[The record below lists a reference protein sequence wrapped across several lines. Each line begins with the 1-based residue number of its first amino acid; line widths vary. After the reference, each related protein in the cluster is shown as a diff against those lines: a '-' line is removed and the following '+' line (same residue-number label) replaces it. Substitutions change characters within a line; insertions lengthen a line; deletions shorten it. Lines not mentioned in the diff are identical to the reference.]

1 MARQDGAT
9 DDLTLKVWRLHPSSC
24 RIVPAEKTLNQTA
37 NKGGVRWCGPFTNA
51 NRAGWW
57 VFPPVDIDIVWKGGA
72 EFEYEEL
79 SPYSDA
85 DWHVTRFLL
94 DEKDEEHVDTW
105 SCPGGRMKFA
115 WGLVE
120 PAVVQ
125 IWTGCI
131 FQTPPGW
138 ALQIR
143 SPINVPARACHV
155 MEAILETEWL
165 YYDIW
170 LNVVFDRPNELV
182 RLRRD
187 EWPPLAQLVSV
198 PRASYDASWKLEEE
212 VINRNSAEAD
222 RVFSYWVDYNRKKFA
237 SDGKNPMPLTSLKD
251 SETVFKDSATYF
263 KERKRLLG
271 GQKCPV
277 VVVPEDHPAPPVS
290 ENGSDP

>member
-1 MARQDGAT
+1 MHEALT

-24 RIVPAEKTLNQTA
+24 RIVPAEKTLNRTA

-57 VFPPVDIDIVWKGGA
+57 VFPPVDIDIVWKGGS
-72 EFEYEEL
+72 EFDYEQL
-79 SPYSDA
+79 SPYSDV
-85 DWHVTRFLL
+85 DWDVTRFLL
-94 DEKDEEHVDTW
+94 DEKDEEHVDAW
-105 SCPGGRMKFA
+105 SCPGGRLKFA

-143 SPINVPARACHV
+143 SPINLPPLACHV

-170 LNVVFDRPNELV
+170 MNVVFDRPNEPV

-187 EWPPLAQLVSV
+187 EWPPLAQLVPV
-198 PRASYDASWKLEEE
+198 PRASYDANWQLEEE
-212 VINRNSAEAD
+212 TVNRNSAEAD

-237 SDGKNPMPLTSLKD
+237 GDGKEPMPLSSLKD
-251 SETVFKDSATYF
+251 SETVFKDSATYY
-263 KERKRLLG
+263 KERKRILG
-271 GQKCPV
+271 GSKCPV
-277 VVVPEDHPAPPVS
+277 VVVPGEQPRSLVP